1 MSFSLSFFQTPE
13 KKKSADK
20 QNGSPDKKAGTS
32 GKPQN
37 QVICLKVFTLK
48 KRKRHC
54 WINVGGATKIFKS
67 VMLWDI
73 LFYGNGLILQYSHLF
88 WQVQVL
94 MYIQRHF
101 TVIQYIP
108 YCTDTLQD
116 KFIWVRSRLGFRFWY
131 SVHIPF
137 PNCQAVPT
145 KSQGLPLD
153 ARGNSYQTSRCSL
166 ERRRHGSLTEKTTG

>member
-1 MSFSLSFFQTPE
+1 MSFSLSLFQTPE

-20 QNGSPDKKAGTS
+20 QNGSPDKKAETS

-37 QVICLKVFTLK
+37 QVSCLKLFTLK
-48 KRKRHC
+48 KRKQHC
-54 WINVGGATKIFKS
+54 WINVCSTNKIFKS
-67 VMLWDI
+67 VMLWVI
-73 LFYGNGLILQYSHLF
+73 LFHGKGIISQYS
-88 WQVQVL
+88 QVQVL

-101 TVIQYIP
+101 TVIRYIP
-108 YCTDTLQD
+108 YCTDLLQD

-166 ERRRHGSLTEKTTG
+166 ECRRHGSLTEKTTG